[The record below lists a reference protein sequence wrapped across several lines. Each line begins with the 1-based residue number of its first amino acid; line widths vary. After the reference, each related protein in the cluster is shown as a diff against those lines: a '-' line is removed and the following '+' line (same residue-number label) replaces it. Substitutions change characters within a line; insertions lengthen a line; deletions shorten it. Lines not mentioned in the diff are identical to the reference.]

1 MVVNSVVYRAGKR
14 GEEIKIE
21 DISEAIHEPDNYVW
35 LGLYEPD
42 EPFMQKIQQE
52 FGLHD
57 LAIEDA
63 LTAHQRPKIEQYGDS
78 VFIVLKTAQ
87 KNDRDEIHF
96 GETHIFAGKN
106 FLITVRHG
114 ASETY
119 APVRKRAEENQAMM
133 AKGPA
138 YAMYCIID
146 FIVDHYLEVTA
157 SLSDRINEMETT
169 MFSSEFD
176 RSAVQNVYM
185 LRRHL
190 LALRNAA
197 QPVDDICQQ
206 LIRLHEE
213 LVPKPLRAYLRDVQD
228 HARHA
233 VTDAEDMREI
243 LTSAMQVNLAL
254 VSVQQNEVVKKISG
268 WGGILVVPTV
278 VFSMYGMNFDHMPEL
293 HLLYGYPAVVIFTL
307 LVCFCLYRGLKR
319 SGWL

>member
-1 MVVNSVVYRAGKR
+1 MVVNSIIYRAGKR
-14 GEEIKIE
+14 GEEVKIE
-21 DISEAIHEPDNYVW
+21 DIGDAINESDNYVW
-35 LGLYEPD
+35 LGVCEPD
-42 EPFMQKIQQE
+42 AAFMHTIQQE
-52 FGLHD
+52 FGLHE

-63 LTAHQRPKIEQYGDS
+63 LAAHQRPKIEQYGES
-78 VFIVLKTAQ
+78 VFMVLKTAQ
-87 KNDRDEIHF
+87 KNEQDEIHF

-119 APVRKRAEENQAMM
+119 SPVRKRAEENKTMM
-133 AKGPA
+133 AQGPG
-138 YAMYCIID
+138 YALYCIID

-157 SLSDRINEMETT
+157 SLGDRINEMETK
-169 MFSSEFD
+169 MFSSEFS
-176 RSAVQNVYM
+176 RSAVQNVYG
-185 LRRHL
+185 LRRQL

-206 LIRLHEE
+206 LIRLHEDI
-213 LVPKPLRAYLRDVQD
+213 VPKPLRAYLRDVQD

-254 VSVQQNEVVKKISG
+254 VSVQQNEVVKRISG
-268 WGGILVVPTV
+268 WGAILVVPTV

-293 HLLYGYPAVVIFTL
+293 HTLYGYPAVVCSTML
-307 LVCFCLYRGLKR
+307 ACCGLYFGLKR